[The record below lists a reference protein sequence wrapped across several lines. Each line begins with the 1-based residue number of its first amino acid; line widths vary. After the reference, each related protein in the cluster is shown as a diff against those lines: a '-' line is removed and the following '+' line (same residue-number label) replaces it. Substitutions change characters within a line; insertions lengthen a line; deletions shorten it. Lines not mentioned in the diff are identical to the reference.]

1 VTPDTDSTRE
11 NGGDGFLDRLSRDL
25 RNAWR
30 AARSAKGFS
39 VVVILTLALGIGG
52 AATIF
57 SVVDHVLIRPLQY
70 PDADRL
76 VSIFQQGKGG
86 NLRLVSYPTLQDW
99 SREDAGLSGLAWIRG
114 DGQTVELPDGPQR
127 LVVGFVSPGFFQ
139 VMQQGAALGRTLVPE
154 EESPGGREVVV
165 LSHDAWQKMFGGDTK
180 IIGKSL
186 RLDNSSVTVVGVM
199 PDGFEYPSW
208 AQSWRP
214 VSNLIGRDPMVESR
228 DFHADSRAIG
238 RLKPGVDLERATR
251 LLSSVQQ
258 RVAKEYPATDADWTG
273 VQMTTVQTEIVGNIR
288 SALLALSA
296 AVALILLVA
305 CVNLANLA
313 AVRGSSRGREVAIR
327 LALGASRGQIAR
339 QLVTESLT
347 LAVVGGA
354 VGVLLAWQAV
364 AWLRATAPFGLPR
377 AGEISLDGRAVLVA
391 SAITIFTALLFGVV
405 PALRAAM
412 AGGSLSSLLGGR
424 AGAGGSKR
432 EARGRAILTSAQFA
446 LALLLLVGAGLL
458 AQSYRKLLNTGNGF
472 DPHNL
477 WSASMQPPGEAYKD
491 AASAWALYQRIL
503 DRLKLEPGV
512 EEVTVVNFMPSGGA
526 GVPTR
531 IEIPGRPADSQD
543 LATYI
548 TASESFLRTMRIPL
562 VRGRWFSDAE
572 MRSPGDGIVVSET
585 VANRY
590 WPGADPIG
598 KPITIH
604 RSSQARPDFGRA
616 VASTV
621 IGVAKD
627 VRQFGPGSPPNP
639 SVYVPMSAEPWAWVS
654 FAIRAREGAAPSVT
668 ALRRAVFDVEPRM
681 MAVGPEKPATFSA
694 VEDRL
699 SASLQPRRYVLGMVG
714 AFSACALLL
723 AAIGLYGVAS
733 YAVTR
738 RNHEFGI
745 RIALGATPAGIVR
758 SVVVWGVALAAIGC
772 AIGLGGAFALV
783 RLIQQL
789 LFDTS
794 PRDLTVL
801 VTVPVLLIIIGTV
814 SVWLPARRASRV
826 DPIVALRSE

>member
-1 VTPDTDSTRE
+1 MTTDTNSSNEPR
-11 NGGDGFLDRLSRDL
+11 GDGLLDRLARDL
-25 RNAWR
+25 RAAWR

-39 VVVILTLALGIGG
+39 IVVVLTLALGIGG

-57 SVVDHVLIRPLQY
+57 SVVDHVLIRPLSY
-70 PDADRL
+70 PDADRV
-76 VSIFQQGKGG
+76 VSIFQQGQSG

-99 SREDAGLSGLAWIRG
+99 ARADAGFSGLAWIRG
-114 DGQTVELPDGPQR
+114 DGQTLEQPDGPQR
-127 LVVGFVSPGFFQ
+127 LIVGYVSPGFFKI
-139 VMQQGAALGRTLVPE
+139 MQERTALGRTFVPE
-154 EESPGGREVVV
+154 EEAAGGREVVV
-165 LSHDAWQKMFGGDTK
+165 ISHDAWQKTFGGDTK
-180 IIGKSL
+180 IIGKTA
-186 RLDNSSVTVVGVM
+186 RLDNASVTVVGVM
-199 PDGFEYPSW
+199 PAGFEYPNW
-208 AQSWRP
+208 AQAWRP

-228 DFHADSRAIG
+228 DFHSDSRAVG
-238 RLKPGVDLERATR
+238 RLKAGVDLERATR

-258 RVAKEYPATDADWTG
+258 RVAKEYPASEADWNG
-273 VQMTTVQTEIVGNIR
+273 VQITTVQTEVVGNIR
-288 SALLALSA
+288 SALLALTA
-296 AVALILLVA
+296 AVGLIMLVA

-327 LALGASRGQIAR
+327 LALGASRGQVAR

-347 LAVVGGA
+347 LSIVGGA
-354 VGVLLAWQAV
+354 IGVFLASQAI

-377 AGEISLDGRAVLVA
+377 AREVVLDGRAVLVA
-391 SAITIFTALLFGVV
+391 SAITILTALVFGVL
-405 PALRAAM
+405 PALRAAI

-458 AQSYRKLLNTGNGF
+458 AQSYRKLLNAGIGF
-472 DPHNL
+472 DPRDL
-477 WSASMQPPGEAYKD
+477 WTASMQPPADGYKD
-491 AASAWALYQRIL
+491 GPSAWALYQRIL
-503 DRLKLEPGV
+503 DRLKIEPGI
-512 EEVTVVNFMPSGGA
+512 EDVTVVNFMPSRAA

-531 IEIPGRPADSQD
+531 IEIPGRQPSSQD

-548 TASESFLRTMRIPL
+548 TASDGFLKTLRIPL
-562 VRGRWFSDAE
+562 VRGRWFSEAE

-598 KPITIH
+598 KPITIF
-604 RSSQARPDFGRA
+604 RSSQARPEFGRA
-616 VASTV
+616 APSTV

-627 VRQFGPGSPPNP
+627 VRQFGPGTPPNP
-639 SVYVPMSAEPWAWVS
+639 SVYIPMSAEPWAWVS
-654 FAIRAREGAAPSVT
+654 FAVRAKEGATVNEA
-668 ALRRAVFDVEPRM
+668 ALRRAVLEVEPRM
-681 MAVGPEKPATFSA
+681 MAVGPEKPATFSP
-694 VEDRL
+694 VSETL
-699 SASLQPRRYVLGMVG
+699 SASLEPRRYVLGMVG

-738 RNHEFGI
+738 RSHEFGI
-745 RIALGATPAGIVR
+745 RIALGATPQEIVR
-758 SVVVWGVALAAIGC
+758 SVVVWGVVLAAIGC
-772 AIGLGGAFALV
+772 AVGLGGAIALV

-789 LFDTS
+789 LYDTS
-794 PRDLTVL
+794 PTDLTVL

-814 SVWLPARRASRV
+814 SVWLPARRAARV

>member
-1 VTPDTDSTRE
+1 MIPDTDSTRE
-11 NGGDGFLDRLSRDL
+11 PRGDGFFDRLARDL

-76 VSIFQQGKGG
+76 VSIFQQGQGG

-99 SREDAGLSGLAWIRG
+99 SREDTGLSGISWIRG

-127 LVVGFVSPGFFQ
+127 LIVGYVSPGFFQ

-154 EESPGGREVVV
+154 EEAPGGREVVV
-165 LSHDAWQKMFGGDTK
+165 LSHDAWQKTFGGDTK
-180 IIGKSL
+180 IIGKTL

-199 PDGFEYPSW
+199 PAGFEYPNW

-214 VSNLIGRDPMVESR
+214 VSNLVGRDAMVESR
-228 DFHADSRAIG
+228 DFHADSRAVG
-238 RLKPGVDLERATR
+238 RLEPGVDLERATR

-258 RVAKEYPATDADWTG
+258 RVAKEYPASEADWNA

-288 SALLALSA
+288 SALLALTA

-327 LALGASRGQIAR
+327 LALGASRGQVAR

-347 LAVVGGA
+347 LALIGGA
-354 VGVLLAWQAV
+354 VGVVLASQAV
-364 AWLRATAPFGLPR
+364 AWLRVTAPFGLPR
-377 AGEISLDGRAVLVA
+377 AREIALDGRAVLVA

-405 PALRAAM
+405 PALRAAL

-424 AGAGGSKR
+424 AGAGGSRR
-432 EARGRAILTSAQFA
+432 EARGRAMLTSAQFA

-458 AQSYRKLLNTGNGF
+458 TQSYRKLLEAGNGF
-472 DPHNL
+472 DPRNL
-477 WSASMQPPGEAYKD
+477 WSSSMQPPGDGYKD
-491 AASAWALYQRIL
+491 AASAWALYQRII

-512 EEVTVVNFMPSGGA
+512 ENVTVVNFMPSGGA

-531 IEIPGRPADSQD
+531 IEIPGRPANSQD
-543 LATYI
+543 LATYV
-548 TASESFLRTMRIPL
+548 TASEGFLRTLRIPL
-562 VRGRWFSDAE
+562 VRGRWFSDAD

-590 WPGADPIG
+590 WPGADPVG
-598 KPITIH
+598 KPITIF
-604 RSSQARPDFGRA
+604 RSSQARPEFGRA
-616 VASTV
+616 VPSTV

-654 FAIRAREGAAPSVT
+654 FAIRTKDGAAPNVET
-668 ALRRAVFDVEPRM
+668 LRRAVLDVEPRM
-681 MAVGPEKPATFSA
+681 MAVGPEKPATFLSI
-694 VEDRL
+694 EGRL
-699 SASLQPRRYVLGMVG
+699 AGSLQPRRYVLGMVG

-738 RNHEFGI
+738 RHHEFGI

-783 RLIQQL
+783 RLIRQL
-789 LFDTS
+789 LFNTS
-794 PRDLTVL
+794 PTDLTVL
-801 VTVPVLLIIIGTV
+801 ITVPVLLIIIGTV